1 MAQNKSWKELMEL
14 QGASGGSS
22 QQKAN
27 AMLELIEGRQ
37 PFSYDPN
44 TDPTAR
50 AVRQETARNIQR
62 STQDTLGAH
71 AGMTGGVPSSAAVSA
86 AAQAGNQAAVTG
98 ADRIAELEQLA
109 RQNYM
114 NEGTQMKNYWGM
126 LQGQADSEYNRQMQE
141 QQIAYQKE
149 QDEYNKK
156 YQMAQDEYNKK
167 YQIALLQAKY
177 GDYSGLKALGV
188 DTSKMETAG
197 GGGGYRGSGGGYRGS
212 GGGSG
217 GSGGSGGNG
226 GGGDDSGLDPDE
238 GYNAVLTAYPGMK
251 IPERE
256 WATLAAKY
264 GEATLLNWGFS
275 KKKATSSYERGEPVR
290 DAGSGGSSRNDRKE
304 IILE

>member
-1 MAQNKSWKELMEL
+1 MAQNNKSWKELMEL
-14 QGASGGSS
+14 QGASDGSS

-37 PFSYDPN
+37 PFAYDPN
-44 TDPTAR
+44 ADPTAR

-114 NEGTQMKNYWGM
+114 NEGTQMQNHWGM
-126 LQGQADSEYNRQMQE
+126 LQGQADSEYQRQMQE

-149 QDEYNKK
+149 QDEYNRK
-156 YQMAQDEYNKK
+156 YQMA
-167 YQIALLQAKY
+167 LLQAQY

-188 DTSKMETAG
+188 DTSKMEAG
-197 GGGGYRGSGGGYRGS
+197 GGGGYRGS

-217 GSGGSGGNG
+217 GSGGNG
-226 GGGDDSGLDPDE
+226 GGGDGSGLDPDE
-238 GYNAVLTAYPGMK
+238 GYNAVLTAYPGMT

-264 GEATLLNWGFS
+264 GEATLLSWGFS
-275 KKKATSSYERGEPVR
+275 KKKAASAHERSEPVR
-290 DAGSGGSSRNDRKE
+290 NAMPGGSSRPDNRV
-304 IILE
+304 ILPE

>member
-14 QGASGGSS
+14 QGAAGGTN

-37 PFSYDPN
+37 PFAYDPN

-126 LQGQADSEYNRQMQE
+126 LQGLADSEYNRQMQE

-156 YQMAQDEYNKK
+156 YQMA
-167 YQIALLQAKY
+167 LLQAQY

-197 GGGGYRGSGGGYRGS
+197 GGGPRNP
-212 GGGSG
+212 
-217 GSGGSGGNG
+217 GNPPKPIDKDPAG
-226 GGGDDSGLDPDE
+226 GLDPAVVNDLKYQY
-238 GYNAVLTAYPGMK
+238 GYELPPEIWNQYDAAALT
-251 IPERE
+251 
-256 WATLAAKY
+256 
-264 GEATLLNWGFS
+264 EAGFR
-275 KKKATSSYERGEPVR
+275 KKAAAPGHSGNTGGTAQKGKP
-290 DAGSGGSSRNDRKE
+290 GSAPSNRMDMM
-304 IILE
+304 I

>member
-37 PFSYDPN
+37 PFAYDPN

-114 NEGTQMKNYWGM
+114 NEGTQMQNYWGM
-126 LQGQADSEYNRQMQE
+126 LQGQADSEYQRQMQE

-149 QDEYNKK
+149 QDAYNQK
-156 YQMAQDEYNKK
+156 YQMA
-167 YQIALLQAKY
+167 LLQAQY
-177 GDYSGLKALGV
+177 GDTSGLEALGV
-188 DTSKMETAG
+188 DTSKMEAG
-197 GGGGYRGSGGGYRGS
+197 GGGYRGS

-217 GSGGSGGNG
+217 GSGGNGGNG
-226 GGGDDSGLDPDE
+226 GNSGSGLDPAVINDLKYQY
-238 GYNAVLTAYPGMK
+238 GYELPPEIWNQYDAAALT
-251 IPERE
+251 
-256 WATLAAKY
+256 
-264 GEATLLNWGFS
+264 EAGFR
-275 KKKATSSYERGEPVR
+275 KKAAAPGHSGNTGGNAQKGKP
-290 DAGSGGSSRNDRKE
+290 GSAPSNRMDMM
-304 IILE
+304 I

>member
-1 MAQNKSWKELMEL
+1 MAQNNKSWKELMEL

-22 QQKAN
+22 QKKAN

-37 PFSYDPN
+37 PFAYDPN

-114 NEGTQMKNYWGM
+114 NEGTQMQNYWGM
-126 LQGQADSEYNRQMQE
+126 LQGQADSEYQRQMQE

-149 QDEYNKK
+149 QDAYNQK
-156 YQMAQDEYNKK
+156 YQMA
-167 YQIALLQAKY
+167 LLQAQY

-188 DTSKMETAG
+188 DTSKMEAAGTATP
-197 GGGGYRGSGGGYRGS
+197 RNP
-212 GGGSG
+212 
-217 GSGGSGGNG
+217 GNPPKPID
-226 GGGDDSGLDPDE
+226 DDSGLDPDE
-238 GYNAVLTAYPGMK
+238 GYNAVLTAYPGMT
-251 IPERE
+251 IPESE

-264 GEATLLNWGFS
+264 GEATLVSWGFRKQVTAS
-275 KKKATSSYERGEPVR
+275 
-290 DAGSGGSSRNDRKE
+290 AGHGGTAGGKN
-304 IILE
+304 LVNMVM